1 VRVLLFTSFVCYND
15 GCIHMYMYG
24 SLDGENRDIRMAL
37 ASAGS
42 VYQEQVGD
50 PTRLR
55 LKIKNTR
62 VLKVPC
68 SY

>member
-1 VRVLLFTSFVCYND
+1 
-15 GCIHMYMYG
+15 MYG